1 MEFKFKGNPIHLLG
15 TQVKVGD
22 KAPDFKATKADMTS
36 YQLSEDLGKTVVLS
50 VVPSVDTSLCS
61 IQTKLFNEE
70 ATKLS
75 EEVRIVTVSLD
86 LPFAQQ
92 RFCAAEGIENII
104 TVSDYKE
111 REFGNKYGFLIDELK
126 LLARGIVIVDR
137 EGNVAYTEYLE
148 DSATEVDFKSA
159 LEKVKE
165 LLK

>member
-1 MEFKFKGNPIHLLG
+1 MEFKFKGNPIHLSG

-22 KAPDFKATKADMTS
+22 KAPDFKATKTDMTS

-104 TVSDYKE
+104 AVSDYKE